1 MVVTPQF
8 LILDGHSLAYRA
20 FHGLPVENFA
30 TSSGQHTNA
39 VYGFVSMLANV
50 LKDKQPTHLV
60 VAFDVSRQTFRSEKY
75 PEYKATRAKSPPE
88 FKGQVELIKQVLE
101 SLNIAVVTADGF
113 EADDILATLAKSCDF
128 PVSIVSGD
136 RDSFQLIDDRVT
148 ILYPRKGM
156 SDLVL
161 MTPDA
166 VFEKYGVTPKQYR
179 TLAALVGESSDNLP
193 GVPGVGPKTAAKW
206 IAEYGELEKI
216 IAIADSIG
224 GKVGEALR
232 ANLAQ
237 VQLNYELNQLV
248 ENAPVETSIETYAK
262 REYDAAIVH
271 ATLDALE
278 FSTLRP
284 RIFAAW
290 PNASATSSTTSTSVT
305 TDSKEPKSVSSP
317 DTKTSI
323 KKSGKASATVTETVT
338 SDFAVATKLV
348 TEAELDKWLAA
359 AKGAIAM
366 SVAGHWGNGTG
377 EIQALALVNQG
388 GDSIWCAIAEGGKTL
403 KTWLASSNPKILHD
417 AKGPLL
423 AFTAMDLQLSGI
435 VFDTAIASYIV
446 SPGGRNFELP
456 DLVMRYL
463 GKTLAVSD
471 TKVSAQLSLDGSSE
485 ISGEDLAQTA
495 RATLDLSEFLRAELA
510 SRGGVELFE
519 QVELPLITV
528 LAKMERNGI
537 AVDREALKKLE
548 ENFEGDAAAAV
559 KQAHNSVGHEFNL
572 GSPKQ
577 LQEVLFEER
586 GLPKTKKIKTGYT
599 TDAESL
605 LALLAKFPDDELLT
619 ALLRFREVSKL
630 KQTVTGLLAAIADD
644 GRIHTSFNQMVAA
657 TGRLSSTEPNLQNIP
672 IRTAEGAAIRS
683 TFVVGER
690 YETLLTADYSQ
701 IEMRVMAHLSNDPG
715 LIAALKSGEDLH
727 TTVGSQVFG
736 VKPDAVDADMRR
748 QIKAM
753 SYGLAYGLSAYGL
766 AQQLGIGNDQAK
778 SLMNTYFERFGGV
791 RDYLANVVTE
801 ARKLGYTESIMGRRR
816 YLPDLSS
823 DNRQLR
829 EMAERM
835 ALNAPIQGSAAD
847 LVKVAM
853 LKVDVALREAGVKSR
868 LLLQVHDE
876 LVVEIAPGEL
886 EQVTALVVENMQSV
900 GDLQVPM
907 DVSTG
912 IGSSWAAA
920 GH

>member
-1 MVVTPQF
+1 MVATSKF

-39 VYGFVSMLANV
+39 VYGFVSMLVNV
-50 LKDKQPTHLV
+50 LKDQKPSHLV
-60 VAFDVSRQTFRSEKY
+60 VAFDVSRQTFRSERY
-75 PEYKATRAKSPPE
+75 PDYKATRAKSPPE

-101 SLNIAVVTADGF
+101 SLNISVVTADGF

-136 RDSFQLIDDRVT
+136 RDSFQLIDERVT

-156 SDLVL
+156 SDLVN

-179 TLAALVGESSDNLP
+179 SLAALVGESSDNLP

-206 IAEYGELEKI
+206 IAEFGDLEKI
-216 IAIADSIG
+216 LAVADSIG

-232 ANLAQ
+232 ANLDQ
-237 VQLNYELNQLV
+237 VKLNYELNRLV
-248 ENAPVETSIETYAK
+248 EDAPVDKAIDSYAK
-262 REYDAAIVH
+262 REYDASVVH

-278 FSTLRP
+278 FSALRP
-284 RIFAAW
+284 RLFAAW
-290 PNASATSSTTSTSVT
+290 PSGTVQISDSNSAKPTATSKSKAAKESSE
-305 TDSKEPKSVSSP
+305 DSKKANAADASSEGFDVVTKKVSESELAKWLKGANGPVALSVS
-317 DTKTSI
+317 
-323 KKSGKASATVTETVT
+323 
-338 SDFAVATKLV
+338 
-348 TEAELDKWLAA
+348 
-359 AKGAIAM
+359 
-366 SVAGHWGNGTG
+366 GHWGSGSG
-377 EIQALALVNQG
+377 LVEAIAFVNSA
-388 GDSIWCAIAEGGKTL
+388 GDSVWCNPADGGKSLTD
-403 KTWLASSNPKILHD
+403 WLAGPAEKILHD
-417 AKGPLL
+417 AKGPML
-423 AFTAMDLQLSGI
+423 AFAAMGTPLNS
-435 VFDTAIASYIV
+435 VTFDTAIASYLV

-463 GKTLAVSD
+463 GKSLESD
-471 TKVSAQLSLDGSSE
+471 SSDSSAQLSLDASLDV
-485 ISGEDLAQTA
+485 SGDSLAKAA
-495 RATLDLSEFLRAELA
+495 RATLDLSEFLKLELQK
-510 SRGGVELFE
+510 RGGESLFN
-519 QVELPLITV
+519 QVEMPLV
-528 LAKMERNGI
+528 PLLAEMEGFGI
-537 AVDREALKKLE
+537 AVDVKALKKLE
-548 ENFEGDAAAAV
+548 TNFESDAAQAV
-559 KQAHNSVGHEFNL
+559 KQAHDSVGHEFNL

-605 LALLAKFPDDELLT
+605 QGLLAKFPEDELLT
-619 ALLRFREVSKL
+619 ALLRYREVIKL
-630 KQTVTGLLAAIADD
+630 KQTVTGLLSAVQTDT
-644 GRIHTSFNQMVAA
+644 RIHTSFNQMVAA

-672 IRTAEGAAIRS
+672 IRTNEGFAIRG
-683 TFVVGER
+683 TFVVGKDF
-690 YETLLTADYSQ
+690 ETLLTADYSQ
-701 IEMRVMAHLSNDPG
+701 IELRVMAHLSNDAG
-715 LIAALKSGEDLH
+715 LIAALKTGEDLH

-736 VKPDAVDADMRR
+736 VPPEKVDADMRR

-766 AQQLGIGNDQAK
+766 AQQLGIGNDAAK
-778 SLMNTYFERFGGV
+778 NLMNTYFERFGGV
-791 RDYLANVVTE
+791 RDYLANVVVE

-816 YLPDLSS
+816 YLPDLNS

-853 LKVDVALREAGVKSR
+853 LQVDAALKAAGVKSR

-876 LVVEIAPGEL
+876 LVVEVAKGEL
-886 EQVTALVVENMQSV
+886 EQVTQIVVQNMGSV
-900 GDLQVPM
+900 GELSVPM
-907 DVSTG
+907 EVSTG
-912 IGSSWAAA
+912 IGTSWASA

>member
-1 MVVTPQF
+1 MADTSKF

-39 VYGFVSMLANV
+39 VYGFVSMLVNV
-50 LKDKQPTHLV
+50 LKEQKPSHLV
-60 VAFDVSRQTFRSEKY
+60 VAFDVSRQTFRSERY

-101 SLNIAVVTADGF
+101 SLNISVVTADGF

-136 RDSFQLIDDRVT
+136 RDSFQLIDERVT

-156 SDLVL
+156 SDLVH

-166 VFEKYGVTPKQYR
+166 VVEKYGVTPKQYR
-179 TLAALVGESSDNLP
+179 SLAALVGESSDNLP

-206 IAEYGELEKI
+206 IAEFGELEKI
-216 IAIADSIG
+216 IAVADSIG

-232 ANLAQ
+232 AHLDQ
-237 VQLNYELNQLV
+237 VQLNYELNRLV
-248 ENAPVETSIETYAK
+248 EDAPVDKAIDTYAK
-262 REYDAAIVH
+262 RDYDASVVH

-278 FSTLRP
+278 FSALRP
-284 RIFAAW
+284 RLFAAW
-290 PNASATSSTTSTSVT
+290 P
-305 TDSKEPKSVSSP
+305 
-317 DTKTSI
+317 
-323 KKSGKASATVTETVT
+323 SGKGSVLEAPTAKSSGSGGAKPESDIENSSSRVKSTANANDAASEY
-338 SDFAVATKLV
+338 FAVATKKVSDSELGKWLKAAGSPV
-348 TEAELDKWLAA
+348 ALSVSGHWGSGTGHVEALAFVNSAGESVWCTPTDGGEVLSKWLA
-359 AKGAIAM
+359 GP
-366 SVAGHWGNGTG
+366 
-377 EIQALALVNQG
+377 
-388 GDSIWCAIAEGGKTL
+388 AE
-403 KTWLASSNPKILHD
+403 KILHD
-417 AKGPLL
+417 AKGPML
-423 AFTAMDLQLSGI
+423 AFKEMGTPLNSV
-435 VFDTAIASYIV
+435 VFDTAIASYLV
-446 SPGGRNFELP
+446 SPGGRNFELA

-463 GKTLAVSD
+463 GKSLATD
-471 TKVSAQLSLDGSSE
+471 ITNQSAQLSLDASLE
-485 ISGEDLAQTA
+485 VSGDVLAKAA
-495 RATLDLSEFLRAELA
+495 RATLDLSEFLMVELKN
-510 SRGGVELFE
+510 RGGEGLFTDVEM
-519 QVELPLITV
+519 PLV
-528 LAKMERNGI
+528 SLLAEMEAHGI
-537 AVDREALKKLE
+537 AVDIKALKKLE
-548 ENFEGDAAAAV
+548 SSFDADAAQAV
-559 KQAHNSVGHEFNL
+559 KQAHDSVGHEFNL

-605 LALLAKFPDDELLT
+605 LGLLAKFPDDELLT
-619 ALLRFREVSKL
+619 ALLRYREVIKL
-630 KQTVTGLLAAIADD
+630 KQTVTGLLAAVQDD
-644 GRIHTSFNQMVAA
+644 DRIHTSFNQMVAA

-672 IRTAEGAAIRS
+672 IRTNEGFAIRG
-683 TFVVGER
+683 TFVVGKTF
-690 YETLLTADYSQ
+690 ETLLTADYSQ
-701 IEMRVMAHLSNDPG
+701 IELRVMAHLSNDPG
-715 LIAALKSGEDLH
+715 LIAALKTGEDLH

-736 VKPDAVDADMRR
+736 VPPEKVDADMRR

-766 AQQLGIGNDQAK
+766 AQQLSIGNDQAK

-791 RDYLANVVTE
+791 RDYLANVVVE

-816 YLPDLSS
+816 YLPDLNSE
-823 DNRQLR
+823 NRQLR

-853 LKVDVALREAGVKSR
+853 LQVDAALKSAGVKSR

-876 LVVEIAPGEL
+876 LVIEVAKGEL
-886 EQVTALVVENMQSV
+886 EQVTKIVVENMRAV
-900 GDLQVPM
+900 GDLSVPM
-907 DVSTG
+907 EVSTG
-912 IGSSWAAA
+912 IGTSWASA

>member
-1 MVVTPQF
+1 MVATSKF

-39 VYGFVSMLANV
+39 VYGFVSMLVNV
-50 LKDKQPTHLV
+50 LKDQKPSHLV
-60 VAFDVSRQTFRSEKY
+60 VAFDVSRQTFRSERY
-75 PEYKATRAKSPPE
+75 PDYKATRAKSPPE

-101 SLNIAVVTADGF
+101 SLNISVVTADGF

-136 RDSFQLIDDRVT
+136 RDSFQLIDERVT

-156 SDLVL
+156 SDLVH

-179 TLAALVGESSDNLP
+179 SLAALVGESSDNLP

-206 IAEYGELEKI
+206 IAEFGELEKI
-216 IAIADSIG
+216 LAVADSIG

-232 ANLAQ
+232 AHLDQ
-237 VQLNYELNQLV
+237 VQLNYELNRLV
-248 ENAPVETSIETYAK
+248 EDAPVDKAIDSYAK
-262 REYDAAIVH
+262 REYDASVVH

-278 FSTLRP
+278 FSALRP
-284 RIFAAW
+284 RLFAAW
-290 PNASATSSTTSTSVT
+290 PSASNS
-305 TDSKEPKSVSSP
+305 SSP
-317 DTKTSI
+317 STVIPS
-323 KKSGKASATVTETVT
+323 TVTETDASAKSKPTKVSAKAAKAEEKSDAAGEGFEVVT
-338 SDFAVATKLV
+338 KKV
-348 TEAELDKWLAA
+348 TEAELGKWLKAA
-359 AKGAIAM
+359 G
-366 SVAGHWGNGTG
+366 SPVALATNGHWGSGSG
-377 EIQALALVNQG
+377 HIDALAFVNG
-388 GDSIWCAIAEGGKTL
+388 SGESVWCAASDGGKTL
-403 KTWLASSNPKILHD
+403 SDWLAGPAEKILHD
-417 AKGPLL
+417 AKGTML
-423 AFTAMDLQLSGI
+423 AFNAMGTPLNA
-435 VFDTAIASYIV
+435 VAFDTAIASYLV
-446 SPGGRNFELP
+446 SPGGRNFELA
-456 DLVMRYL
+456 DLAMRYL
-463 GKTLAVSD
+463 GKSLEAGSAE
-471 TKVSAQLSLDGSSE
+471 VSAQLSLDSSLE
-485 ISGEDLAQTA
+485 ISGEALAKAA
-495 RATLDLSEFLRAELA
+495 RATLDLSEFLKQELQK
-510 SRGGVELFE
+510 RGGENLFN
-519 QVELPLITV
+519 QVEMPLV
-528 LAKMERNGI
+528 PLLAEMEAYGI
-537 AVDREALKKLE
+537 AVDVKALKKLE
-548 ENFEGDAAAAV
+548 ASFESDAAQAV
-559 KQAHNSVGHEFNL
+559 KQAHDSVGHEFNL

-605 LALLAKFPDDELLT
+605 LGLLAKFPDDELLT
-619 ALLRFREVSKL
+619 ALLRYREVIKL
-630 KQTVTGLLAAIADD
+630 KQTVTGLLAAVQSDD
-644 GRIHTSFNQMVAA
+644 RIHTSFNQMVAA

-672 IRTAEGAAIRS
+672 IRTNEGFAIRG
-683 TFVVGER
+683 TFVVGKDF
-690 YETLLTADYSQ
+690 ETLLTADYSQ
-701 IEMRVMAHLSNDPG
+701 IELRVMAHLSNDPG
-715 LIAALKSGEDLH
+715 LIAALKTGEDLH

-736 VKPDAVDADMRR
+736 VPPEKVDADMRR

-766 AQQLGIGNDQAK
+766 AQQLNIGNDQAK

-791 RDYLANVVTE
+791 RDYLANVVVE

-816 YLPDLSS
+816 YLPDLNS

-853 LKVDVALREAGVKSR
+853 LQVEAALKAAGVKSR

-876 LVVEIAPGEL
+876 LVIEVAKGEL
-886 EQVTALVVENMQSV
+886 EQVTAIVVQNMGAV
-900 GDLQVPM
+900 GDLSVPM
-907 DVSTG
+907 EVSTG
-912 IGSSWAAA
+912 IGTSWASA

>member
-1 MVVTPQF
+1 MADTSKF

-39 VYGFVSMLANV
+39 VYGFVSMLVNV
-50 LKDKQPTHLV
+50 LKDQKPSHLV
-60 VAFDVSRQTFRSEKY
+60 VAFDISRQTFRSERY
-75 PEYKATRAKSPPE
+75 PDYKATRAKSPPE

-101 SLNIAVVTADGF
+101 SLNISVVTADGF

-128 PVSIVSGD
+128 PVRIVSGD

-156 SDLVL
+156 SDLVQ

-179 TLAALVGESSDNLP
+179 SLAALVGESSDNLP

-216 IAIADSIG
+216 LAVADSIG

-232 ANLAQ
+232 ANLDQ
-237 VQLNYELNQLV
+237 VKLNYELNRLV
-248 ENAPVETSIETYAK
+248 EDAPVDKAIESYAK
-262 REYDAAIVH
+262 REYDASVVH

-278 FSTLRP
+278 FSALRP
-284 RIFAAW
+284 RLFAAW
-290 PNASATSSTTSTSVT
+290 PSSSQPAAET
-305 TDSKEPKSVSSP
+305 PAAKSSG
-317 DTKTSI
+317 
-323 KKSGKASATVTETVT
+323 SGKAKSSSDSGNDGAAAKSTASANDSASEGFEVVTKKVSETELGKWLKAAAGPVALST
-338 SDFAVATKLV
+338 SGHWGSGTGLV
-348 TEAELDKWLAA
+348 EAIAFVNSAGESVWCTPTDGGETLSKWLA
-359 AKGAIAM
+359 G
-366 SVAGHWGNGTG
+366 S
-377 EIQALALVNQG
+377 
-388 GDSIWCAIAEGGKTL
+388 AE
-403 KTWLASSNPKILHD
+403 KILHD
-417 AKGPLL
+417 AKGPML
-423 AFTAMDLQLSGI
+423 AFKKMGTPLNSV
-435 VFDTAIASYIV
+435 VFDTAIASYLV
-446 SPGGRNFELP
+446 SPGGRNFELS

-463 GKTLAVSD
+463 GKSLETDSTAQ
-471 TKVSAQLSLDGSSE
+471 SAQLSLDASLE
-485 ISGEDLAQTA
+485 VSGDSLAKAA
-495 RATLDLSEFLRAELA
+495 RATLDLSEFLKVELK
-510 SRGGVELFE
+510 SRGGDGLFNDVEM
-519 QVELPLITV
+519 PLV
-528 LAKMERNGI
+528 PLLAEMEAHGI
-537 AVDREALKKLE
+537 AVDVKALKKLE
-548 ENFEGDAAAAV
+548 SSFDADAAQAV
-559 KQAHNSVGHEFNL
+559 KQAHDSVGHEFNL

-605 LALLAKFPDDELLT
+605 LGLLAKFPDDELLT
-619 ALLRFREVSKL
+619 ALLRYREVIKL
-630 KQTVTGLLAAIADD
+630 KQTVTGLLAAVQDD
-644 GRIHTSFNQMVAA
+644 DRIHTSFNQMVAA

-672 IRTAEGAAIRS
+672 IRTNEGFAIRG
-683 TFVVGER
+683 TFVVGKGF
-690 YETLLTADYSQ
+690 ETLLTADYSQ
-701 IEMRVMAHLSNDPG
+701 IELRVMAHLSNDPG
-715 LIAALKSGEDLH
+715 LIAALKTGEDLH

-736 VKPDAVDADMRR
+736 VPPEKVDADMRR

-766 AQQLGIGNDQAK
+766 AQQLSIGNDQAK

-791 RDYLANVVTE
+791 RDYLANVVIE

-816 YLPDLSS
+816 YLPDLNS

-829 EMAERM
+829 DMAERM

-853 LKVDVALREAGVKSR
+853 LKVDVALKAAGVKSR

-876 LVVEIAPGEL
+876 LVVEVAKGEL
-886 EQVTALVVENMQSV
+886 EQVTQIVVENMGAV
-900 GDLQVPM
+900 GDLSVPM
-907 DVSTG
+907 EVSTG
-912 IGSSWAAA
+912 IGTSWASA

>member
-1 MVVTPQF
+1 VAATSKF

-39 VYGFVSMLANV
+39 VYGFVSMLVNV
-50 LKDKQPTHLV
+50 LKDQAPSHLV
-60 VAFDVSRQTFRSEKY
+60 VAFDISRQTFRSERY
-75 PEYKATRAKSPPE
+75 PDYKATRAKSPPE

-128 PVSIVSGD
+128 PVQIVSGD

-156 SDLVL
+156 SDLVH

-179 TLAALVGESSDNLP
+179 SLAALVGESSDNLP

-206 IAEYGELEKI
+206 IAEFGELENI
-216 IAIADSIG
+216 LAVADSIG

-232 ANLAQ
+232 AHVDQ
-237 VQLNYELNQLV
+237 VQLNYELNRLV
-248 ENAPVETSIETYAK
+248 EDAPVDKAIESYAK
-262 REYDAAIVH
+262 RDYDASVVH

-278 FSTLRP
+278 FSALRP
-284 RIFAAW
+284 RLFAAW
-290 PNASATSSTTSTSVT
+290 PSG
-305 TDSKEPKSVSSP
+305 KESGPASVS
-317 DTKTSI
+317 TKAANSESS
-323 KKSGKASATVTETVT
+323 KSTK
-338 SDFAVATKLV
+338 DATKSDKDVKPSDAASEGFEVV
-348 TEAELDKWLAA
+348 TKKVSEAELGKWLKAAAGPIALSTSGHWGSGSGLIEAIAFVDSGGESVWCTPTDGGETLSKWLA
-359 AKGAIAM
+359 GP
-366 SVAGHWGNGTG
+366 
-377 EIQALALVNQG
+377 
-388 GDSIWCAIAEGGKTL
+388 AE
-403 KTWLASSNPKILHD
+403 KILHD
-417 AKGPLL
+417 AKGPML
-423 AFTAMDLQLSGI
+423 AFNEMGTPLNCV
-435 VFDTAIASYIV
+435 VFDTAIASYLV
-446 SPGGRNFELP
+446 SPGGRNFELA

-463 GKTLAVSD
+463 GKSLD
-471 TKVSAQLSLDGSSE
+471 TDPSESSAQLSLDSSLE
-485 ISGEDLAQTA
+485 ISGETLAKAA
-495 RATLDLSEFLRAELA
+495 RATLDLSEFLKLDLQK
-510 SRGGVELFE
+510 RGGESLFN
-519 QVELPLITV
+519 QVEMPLV
-528 LAKMERNGI
+528 PLLAEMEAHGI
-537 AVDREALKKLE
+537 AVDIKALKILE
-548 ENFEGDAAAAV
+548 SSFDADAAQAV
-559 KQAHNSVGHEFNL
+559 KQAHDSVGHEFNL

-605 LALLAKFPDDELLT
+605 LGLLAKFPDDELLT
-619 ALLRFREVSKL
+619 ALLRYREVIKL
-630 KQTVTGLLAAIADD
+630 KQTVTGLLAAVQDD
-644 GRIHTSFNQMVAA
+644 DRIHTSFNQMVAA

-672 IRTAEGAAIRS
+672 IRTNEGFAIRG
-683 TFVVGER
+683 TFVVGKG

-701 IEMRVMAHLSNDPG
+701 IELRVMAHLSNDPG
-715 LIAALKSGEDLH
+715 LIAALKTGEDLH

-736 VKPDAVDADMRR
+736 VPPEKVDADMRR

-766 AQQLGIGNDQAK
+766 AQQLSISNDQAK

-791 RDYLANVVTE
+791 RDYLANVVVE

-816 YLPDLSS
+816 YLPDLNS

-853 LKVDVALREAGVKSR
+853 LQVDAALKAAGVKSR

-876 LVVEIAPGEL
+876 LVIEVAKGEL
-886 EQVTALVVENMQSV
+886 EQVTEMVVQNMGAV
-900 GDLQVPM
+900 GDLSVPM
-907 DVSTG
+907 EVSTG
-912 IGSSWAAA
+912 IGTSWASA

>member
-1 MVVTPQF
+1 VAATSKF

-39 VYGFVSMLANV
+39 VYGFVSMLVNV
-50 LKDKQPTHLV
+50 LKDQKPSHLV
-60 VAFDVSRQTFRSEKY
+60 VAFDVSRQTFRSERY

-101 SLNIAVVTADGF
+101 SLNISVVTADGF

-156 SDLVL
+156 SDLVH

-179 TLAALVGESSDNLP
+179 SLAALVGESSDNLA

-206 IAEYGELEKI
+206 IAEFGELENI
-216 IAIADSIG
+216 LAVADSIG

-232 ANLAQ
+232 AHLGQ
-237 VQLNYELNQLV
+237 VQLNYELNRLV
-248 ENAPVETSIETYAK
+248 EDAPVEKSIASYAK
-262 REYDAAIVH
+262 RDYDASVVH

-278 FSTLRP
+278 FSALRP
-284 RIFAAW
+284 RLFAAW
-290 PNASATSSTTSTSVT
+290 PSGKQAESANEVSDKQASQT
-305 TDSKEPKSVSSP
+305 KS
-317 DTKTSI
+317 
-323 KKSGKASATVTETVT
+323 KSGKTPVAEADQASSASAAASDGEGFEVVTKKVSEAELGAWLKT
-338 SDFAVATKLV
+338 SGSPVAVATSGHWGSGAGLIEAIAFV
-348 TEAELDKWLAA
+348 NLSGDSVWTTPTEGGDALSKWLA
-359 AKGAIAM
+359 GP
-366 SVAGHWGNGTG
+366 T
-377 EIQALALVNQG
+377 E
-388 GDSIWCAIAEGGKTL
+388 
-403 KTWLASSNPKILHD
+403 KILHD
-417 AKGPLL
+417 AKGPML
-423 AFTAMDLQLSGI
+423 AFSAMGTPINS
-435 VFDTAIASYIV
+435 VNFDTAIASYLV
-446 SPGGRNFELP
+446 SPGGRNFELS
-456 DLVMRYL
+456 DLAMRYL
-463 GKTLAVSD
+463 GKSLELNVNDS
-471 TKVSAQLSLDGSSE
+471 SAQLSLDASLE
-485 ISGEDLAQTA
+485 VSGDALARAA
-495 RATLDLSEFLRAELA
+495 RATLDLSEYLKVELQK
-510 SRGGVELFE
+510 RGGENLFN
-519 QVELPLITV
+519 QVEMPLV
-528 LAKMERNGI
+528 PLLAKMEAFGI
-537 AVDREALKKLE
+537 TVDGKALKKLE
-548 ENFEGDAAAAV
+548 SSFESDAAQAV
-559 KQAHNSVGHEFNL
+559 KQAHDSVGHEFNL

-605 LALLAKFPDDELLT
+605 LGLLAKFPDDELLT
-619 ALLRFREVSKL
+619 ALLRYREVIKL
-630 KQTVTGLLAAIADD
+630 KQTVTGLLATVRDD
-644 GRIHTSFNQMVAA
+644 ERIHTSFNQMVAA

-672 IRTAEGAAIRS
+672 IRTNEGFAIRG
-683 TFVVGER
+683 TFVVGKGF
-690 YETLLTADYSQ
+690 ETLLTADYSQ

-715 LIAALKSGEDLH
+715 LIAALKTGEDLH

-736 VKPDAVDADMRR
+736 VAPENVDADMRR

-766 AQQLGIGNDQAK
+766 AQQLSISNDQAK

-791 RDYLANVVTE
+791 RDYLANVVVE

-816 YLPDLSS
+816 YLPDLNS

-853 LKVDVALREAGVKSR
+853 LQVDAALKSAGVKSR

-876 LVVEIAPGEL
+876 LVIEVAKGEL
-886 EQVTALVVENMQSV
+886 DQVTELVVQNMRSV
-900 GDLQVPM
+900 GDLSVPM
-907 DVSTG
+907 EVSTG
-912 IGSSWAAA
+912 IGTSWAAA

>member
-1 MVVTPQF
+1 MADTSKF

-39 VYGFVSMLANV
+39 VYGFVSMLVNV
-50 LKDKQPTHLV
+50 LKDQKPTHLV
-60 VAFDVSRQTFRSEKY
+60 VAFDISRQTFRSERY
-75 PEYKATRAKSPPE
+75 PDYKATRAKSPPE

-101 SLNIAVVTADGF
+101 SLNISVVTADGF

-128 PVSIVSGD
+128 PVRIVSGD

-156 SDLVL
+156 SDLVQ
-161 MTPDA
+161 MTPEA

-179 TLAALVGESSDNLP
+179 SLAALVGESSDNLP

-216 IAIADSIG
+216 LAVADSIG

-232 ANLAQ
+232 ANLDQ
-237 VQLNYELNQLV
+237 VKLNYELNRLV
-248 ENAPVETSIETYAK
+248 EDAPVDKAIESYAK
-262 REYDAAIVH
+262 REYDASVVH

-278 FSTLRP
+278 FSALRP
-284 RIFAAW
+284 RLFAAW
-290 PNASATSSTTSTSVT
+290 PSSSQSPAEAPVA
-305 TDSKEPKSVSSP
+305 KSSG
-317 DTKTSI
+317 
-323 KKSGKASATVTETVT
+323 SGKAKSSSESGNDVSAAKSTASANDAASEGFEVITRKVSETELGKWLKAAAGPVALST
-338 SDFAVATKLV
+338 SGHWGSGTGLV
-348 TEAELDKWLAA
+348 EAIAFVNSAGESIWCTPTDGGETLSKWLA
-359 AKGAIAM
+359 G
-366 SVAGHWGNGTG
+366 S
-377 EIQALALVNQG
+377 
-388 GDSIWCAIAEGGKTL
+388 AE
-403 KTWLASSNPKILHD
+403 KILHD
-417 AKGPLL
+417 AKGPML
-423 AFTAMDLQLSGI
+423 AFKKMGTPLNSV
-435 VFDTAIASYIV
+435 VFDTAIASYLV
-446 SPGGRNFELP
+446 SPGGRNFELS

-463 GKTLAVSD
+463 GKSLETDSTAQ
-471 TKVSAQLSLDGSSE
+471 SAQLSLDASLE
-485 ISGEDLAQTA
+485 VSGDSLAKAA
-495 RATLDLSEFLRAELA
+495 RATLDLSEFLKVELK
-510 SRGGVELFE
+510 SRGSDGLFNDVEM
-519 QVELPLITV
+519 PLV
-528 LAKMERNGI
+528 PLLAEMEAHGI
-537 AVDREALKKLE
+537 AVDIKALKKLE
-548 ENFEGDAAAAV
+548 SSFDADAAQAV
-559 KQAHNSVGHEFNL
+559 KQAHDSVGHEFNL

-605 LALLAKFPDDELLT
+605 LGLLAKFPDDELLT
-619 ALLRFREVSKL
+619 ALLRYREVIKL
-630 KQTVTGLLAAIADD
+630 KQTVTGLLAAVQDD
-644 GRIHTSFNQMVAA
+644 DRIHTSFNQMVAA

-672 IRTAEGAAIRS
+672 IRTNEGFAIRG
-683 TFVVGER
+683 TFVVGKGF
-690 YETLLTADYSQ
+690 ETLLTADYSQ
-701 IEMRVMAHLSNDPG
+701 IELRVMAHLSNDPG
-715 LIAALKSGEDLH
+715 LIAALKTGEDLH

-736 VKPDAVDADMRR
+736 VPPEKVDADMRR

-766 AQQLGIGNDQAK
+766 AQQLSIGNDQAK

-791 RDYLANVVTE
+791 RDYLANVVIE

-816 YLPDLSS
+816 YLPDLNS

-829 EMAERM
+829 DMAERM

-853 LKVDVALREAGVKSR
+853 LKVDVALKAAGVKSR

-876 LVVEIAPGEL
+876 LVVEVAKGEL
-886 EQVTALVVENMQSV
+886 EKVTQIVVENMGAV
-900 GDLQVPM
+900 GDLSVPM
-907 DVSTG
+907 EVSTG
-912 IGSSWAAA
+912 IGTTWASA

>member
-1 MVVTPQF
+1 
-8 LILDGHSLAYRA
+8 
-20 FHGLPVENFA
+20 
-30 TSSGQHTNA
+30 
-39 VYGFVSMLANV
+39 MLSNV
-50 LKDKQPTHLV
+50 LKDKKPSHLV
-60 VAFDVSRQTFRSEKY
+60 VAFDVSRQTFRSERY
-75 PEYKATRAKSPPE
+75 PEYKATRAKTPPE

-101 SLNIAVVTADGF
+101 SLNISVVTADGF

-136 RDSFQLIDDRVT
+136 RDSFQLIDERVT

-179 TLAALVGESSDNLP
+179 SLAALVGESSDNLP

-206 IAEYGELEKI
+206 IAEFGELENI
-216 IAIADSIG
+216 IAVADSIG

-232 ANLAQ
+232 ANLEQ
-237 VQLNYELNQLV
+237 VQLNYELNRLV
-248 ENAPVETSIETYAK
+248 ENAPVETDINLYAK
-262 REYDAAIVH
+262 REYDASVVH

-278 FSTLRP
+278 FSALRP

-290 PNASATSSTTSTSVT
+290 PNAVDSGKPAVEAKPADTPASETSKTSNKKAAKSTQVESPIASNDFSVAT
-305 TDSKEPKSVSSP
+305 KSVSES
-317 DTKTSI
+317 
-323 KKSGKASATVTETVT
+323 
-338 SDFAVATKLV
+338 
-348 TEAELDKWLAA
+348 ELGKWLAA
-359 AKGAIAM
+359 NSSPVAM
-366 SVAGHWGNGTG
+366 SAAGYWGNGTG
-377 EIQALALVNQG
+377 EIQALALVNQS
-388 GDSIWCAIAEGGKTL
+388 GDSVWCSMADGGKTL
-403 KTWLASSNPKILHD
+403 SSWLASSSPKILHD

-423 AFTAMDLQLSGI
+423 AFSAMGVSVAGV
-435 VFDTAIASYIV
+435 VFDTAIASYLV
-446 SPGGRNFELP
+446 SPGGRNFELS
-456 DLVMRYL
+456 DLVLRYL
-463 GKTLAVSD
+463 GKSLNITDSKA
-471 TKVSAQLSLDGSSE
+471 SAQLSLDGSSE
-485 ISGEDLAQTA
+485 VSGEELAQAA

-510 SRGGVELFE
+510 NRGGTDLFE
-519 QVELPLITV
+519 QVELPLVTL
-528 LAKMERNGI
+528 LAHMERNGI
-537 AVDREALKKLE
+537 AVDRKALNKLE
-548 ENFEGDAAAAV
+548 ENFEGDATAAV
-559 KQAHNSVGHEFNL
+559 KQAHSTVGHEFNL

-605 LALLAKFPDDELLT
+605 LGLLAKFPDDELLT
-619 ALLRFREVSKL
+619 ALLRYREVIKL
-630 KQTVTGLLAAIADD
+630 KQTVTGLLAATTEDD
-644 GRIHTSFNQMVAA
+644 RIHTSFNQMVAA

-672 IRTAEGAAIRS
+672 IRTNEGAAIRS
-683 TFVVGER
+683 TFVVGSG

-701 IEMRVMAHLSNDPG
+701 IELRVMAHLSNDPG

-736 VKPDAVDADMRR
+736 VKPADVDADMRR

-791 RDYLANVVTE
+791 RDYLANVVIE

-816 YLPDLSS
+816 YLPDLNS

-853 LKVDVALREAGVKSR
+853 LKVDAALKAAGVKSR

-876 LVVEIAPGEL
+876 LVVEVAPGEL
-886 EQVTALVVENMQSV
+886 DQVTALVVENMQSV
-900 GDLQVPM
+900 GNLQVPM

-912 IGSSWAAA
+912 IGTSWAAA

>member
-1 MVVTPQF
+1 MNATPEF

-39 VYGFVSMLANV
+39 VYGFVSMLVNV
-50 LKDKQPTHLV
+50 LKDRKPSHLV
-60 VAFDVSRQTFRSEKY
+60 VAFDVSRKTFRSEKY
-75 PEYKATRAKSPPE
+75 PEYKATRAKTPPE

-101 SLNIAVVTADGF
+101 SLNICVVEADGF
-113 EADDILATLAKSCDF
+113 EADDILATLAKACDF
-128 PVSIVSGD
+128 PVSIISGD
-136 RDSFQLIDDRVT
+136 RDSFQLVDERVT

-161 MTPDA
+161 MTPDSIY
-166 VFEKYGVTPKQYR
+166 EKYGVTPVQYR

-206 IAEYGELEKI
+206 IAEYGELENI
-216 IAIADSIG
+216 LAIADSIG

-237 VQLNYELNQLV
+237 VELNYELNRLV
-248 ENAPVETSIETYAK
+248 ENAPVDTNIASYAK
-262 REYDAAIVH
+262 REYDASVVH
-271 ATLDALE
+271 AVLDALE
-278 FSTLRP
+278 FSALRP
-284 RIFAAW
+284 RLLAAW
-290 PNASATSSTTSTSVT
+290 PASTNSPVTSSAPTKPSKNSKVDAPATADSNSDVGFEVVT
-305 TDSKEPKSVSSP
+305 QQVKADALAIWLKSH
-317 DTKTSI
+317 
-323 KKSGKASATVTETVT
+323 
-338 SDFAVATKLV
+338 
-348 TEAELDKWLAA
+348 AEQN
-359 AKGAIAM
+359 IAF
-366 SVAGHWGNGTG
+366 SVAGNWGSGTG
-377 EIQALALVNQG
+377 TLDAIALVANSGASVWCTVADG
-388 GDSIWCAIAEGGKTL
+388 GEPLLA
-403 KTWLASSNPKILHD
+403 WLESESPKITHD
-417 AKGPLL
+417 AKGPML
-423 AFTAMDLQLSGI
+423 AFAAADISFNGLI
-435 VFDTAIASYIV
+435 FDTAIASYVV
-446 SPGGRNFELP
+446 SPGGRNFGLS
-456 DLVMRYL
+456 DLAQRYL
-463 GKTLAVSD
+463 NKSLDESTA
-471 TKVSAQLSLDGSSE
+471 TPSAQLSLDGSTE
-485 ISGEDLAQTA
+485 VSGQELALAA
-495 RATLDLSEFLRAELA
+495 RATLDLSEYLGAELIN
-510 SRGGVELFE
+510 RGGSELFRD
-519 QVELPLITV
+519 VELPLISI
-528 LAKMERNGI
+528 LAQMENFGI
-537 AVDREALKKLE
+537 AVDVKALKKLE
-548 ENFEGDAAAAV
+548 ENFEGDSAAAV
-559 KQAHNSVGHEFNL
+559 KQAHDTVGHEFNL

-605 LALLAKFPDDELLT
+605 QGLLAKFPDDELLT
-619 ALLRFREVSKL
+619 ALLRYREVSKL
-630 KQTVTGLLAAIADD
+630 KQTVTGLLSSVAPD

-672 IRTAEGAAIRS
+672 IRTAEGFAIRGS
-683 TFVVGER
+683 FVVGEG

-701 IEMRVMAHLSNDPG
+701 IELRVMAHLSNDPG

-736 VKPDAVDADMRR
+736 VPPEAVDADMRR

-778 SLMNTYFERFGGV
+778 GLMNTYFERFGGV
-791 RDYLANVVTE
+791 RDYLSNVVVE

-816 YLPDLSS
+816 YLPDLNSE
-823 DNRQLR
+823 NRQLR
-829 EMAERM
+829 DMAERM

-853 LKVDVALREAGVKSR
+853 IRVAAALKKAGVKSR

-886 EQVTALVVENMQSV
+886 DAVTALVVTNMQNV
-900 GDLQVPM
+900 GNLQVPM

-912 IGSSWAAA
+912 IGTSWAAA

>member
-1 MVVTPQF
+1 MVDTSKF

-39 VYGFVSMLANV
+39 VYGFVSMLVNV
-50 LKDKQPTHLV
+50 LKDQKPSHLV
-60 VAFDVSRQTFRSEKY
+60 VAFDISRQTFRSERY
-75 PEYKATRAKSPPE
+75 PDYKATRAKSPPE

-101 SLNIAVVTADGF
+101 SLNISVVTADGF

-128 PVSIVSGD
+128 PVQIVSGD

-156 SDLVL
+156 SDLVH

-166 VFEKYGVTPKQYR
+166 VFDKYGVTPKQYR
-179 TLAALVGESSDNLP
+179 SLAALVGESSDNLP

-206 IAEYGELEKI
+206 IAEYGELENI
-216 IAIADSIG
+216 LAIAESIG

-232 ANLAQ
+232 ANLDQ
-237 VQLNYELNQLV
+237 VKLNYELNRLI
-248 ENAPVETSIETYAK
+248 EDAPIDKAIESYAK
-262 REYDAAIVH
+262 RGYDASVVH

-278 FSTLRP
+278 FSALRP
-284 RIFAAW
+284 RLFAAW
-290 PNASATSSTTSTSVT
+290 PSGNESGSA
-305 TDSKEPKSVSSP
+305 SVS
-317 DTKTSI
+317 TKAVGSDASNLTKVPAKAESKSDAAAEGFEVVT
-323 KKSGKASATVTETVT
+323 KKVNETE
-338 SDFAVATKLV
+338 LG
-348 TEAELDKWLAA
+348 KWLKSA
-359 AKGAIAM
+359 G
-366 SVAGHWGNGTG
+366 SPVALATTGHWGSGSGHIEAIAFITG
-377 EIQALALVNQG
+377 S
-388 GDSIWCAIAEGGKTL
+388 GDSVWCTPSEGGKTL
-403 KTWLASSNPKILHD
+403 SAWLAGPAEKILHD
-417 AKGPLL
+417 AKGPML
-423 AFTAMDLQLSGI
+423 AFSAMGTPLNS
-435 VFDTAIASYIV
+435 VAFDTAIASYLV
-446 SPGGRNFELP
+446 SPGGRNFELA

-463 GKTLAVSD
+463 GKSLDADSSES
-471 TKVSAQLSLDGSSE
+471 SAQLSLDSSLE
-485 ISGEDLAQTA
+485 ISGEALAKAA
-495 RATLDLSEFLRAELA
+495 RATLDLSEFLKLELQK
-510 SRGGVELFE
+510 RGGESLFN
-519 QVELPLITV
+519 QVEMPLV
-528 LAKMERNGI
+528 PLLAEMEAFGI
-537 AVDREALKKLE
+537 AVDVKALKKLE
-548 ENFEGDAAAAV
+548 ASFEADAAQAV
-559 KQAHNSVGHEFNL
+559 KQAHDSVGHEFNL

-605 LALLAKFPDDELLT
+605 LGLLAKFPDDELLT
-619 ALLRFREVSKL
+619 ALLRYREVIKL
-630 KQTVTGLLAAIADD
+630 KQTVTGLLAAVQSDD
-644 GRIHTSFNQMVAA
+644 RIHTSFNQMVAA

-672 IRTAEGAAIRS
+672 IRTREGFAIRG
-683 TFVVGER
+683 TFVVGKNF
-690 YETLLTADYSQ
+690 ETLLTADYSQ
-701 IEMRVMAHLSNDPG
+701 IELRVMAHLSNDPG
-715 LIAALKSGEDLH
+715 LIAALKTGEDLH

-736 VKPDAVDADMRR
+736 VPPEKVDADMRR

-766 AQQLGIGNDQAK
+766 AQQLSISNDQAK

-791 RDYLANVVTE
+791 RDYLANVVVE

-816 YLPDLSS
+816 YLPDLNS

-853 LKVDVALREAGVKSR
+853 LQVDAALKSAGVKSR

-876 LVVEIAPGEL
+876 LVIEVAKGEL
-886 EQVTALVVENMQSV
+886 EQVTEIVVQNMGAV
-900 GDLQVPM
+900 GDLSVPM
-907 DVSTG
+907 EVSTG
-912 IGSSWAAA
+912 IGTSWASA

>member
-1 MVVTPQF
+1 MVATSKF

-39 VYGFVSMLANV
+39 VYGFVSMLVNV
-50 LKDKQPTHLV
+50 LKDQKPSHLV
-60 VAFDVSRQTFRSEKY
+60 VAFDVSRQTFRSERY
-75 PEYKATRAKSPPE
+75 PDYKATRAKSPPE

-101 SLNIAVVTADGF
+101 SLNISVVTADGF

-128 PVSIVSGD
+128 QVRIVSGD
-136 RDSFQLIDDRVT
+136 RDSFQLIDERVT

-156 SDLVL
+156 SDLVH

-179 TLAALVGESSDNLP
+179 SLAALVGESSDNLP

-206 IAEYGELEKI
+206 IAEFGELEKI
-216 IAIADSIG
+216 IAVSDSIG

-232 ANLAQ
+232 AHVDQ
-237 VQLNYELNQLV
+237 VQLNYELNRLV
-248 ENAPVETSIETYAK
+248 EDAPVDKAIESYAK
-262 REYDAAIVH
+262 RDYDASVVH

-278 FSTLRP
+278 FSALRP
-284 RIFAAW
+284 RLFAAW
-290 PNASATSSTTSTSVT
+290 PSTSQST
-305 TDSKEPKSVSSP
+305 AEAPAAKTSRSGNTKSSP
-317 DTKTSI
+317 ASGNEGSAAKSTASVKDAASESFDVVTKKVSETELAKWLKAAAGPIALSTSGHWG
-323 KKSGKASATVTETVT
+323 SGTGLIEAIAFVNRSGESVWCTPADGGETL
-338 SDFAVATKLV
+338 S
-348 TEAELDKWLAA
+348 KWLA
-359 AKGAIAM
+359 G
-366 SVAGHWGNGTG
+366 S
-377 EIQALALVNQG
+377 
-388 GDSIWCAIAEGGKTL
+388 AE
-403 KTWLASSNPKILHD
+403 KILHD
-417 AKGPLL
+417 AKGPML
-423 AFTAMDLQLSGI
+423 AFNKMGTPLNRV
-435 VFDTAIASYIV
+435 VFDTAIASYLV
-446 SPGGRNFELP
+446 SPGGRNFELA

-463 GKTLAVSD
+463 GKSLETDS
-471 TKVSAQLSLDGSSE
+471 TTQSAQLSLDASLE
-485 ISGEDLAQTA
+485 VSGEVLAKAA
-495 RATLDLSEFLRAELA
+495 RATLDLSEFLKVELKN
-510 SRGGVELFE
+510 RGGEGLFDDVEM
-519 QVELPLITV
+519 PLV
-528 LAKMERNGI
+528 PLLAEMEAHGI
-537 AVDREALKKLE
+537 AVDIKALKKLE
-548 ENFEGDAAAAV
+548 SSFDADAAQAV
-559 KQAHNSVGHEFNL
+559 KQAHDSVGHEFNL

-605 LALLAKFPDDELLT
+605 LGLLAKFPDDELLT
-619 ALLRFREVSKL
+619 ALLRYREVIKL
-630 KQTVTGLLAAIADD
+630 KQTVTGLLAAVQDD
-644 GRIHTSFNQMVAA
+644 DRIHTSFNQMVAA

-672 IRTAEGAAIRS
+672 IRTNEGFAIRG
-683 TFVVGER
+683 TFVVGKGF
-690 YETLLTADYSQ
+690 ETLLTADYSQ
-701 IEMRVMAHLSNDPG
+701 IELRVMAHLSNDPG
-715 LIAALKSGEDLH
+715 LIAALKTGEDLH

-736 VKPDAVDADMRR
+736 VPPDKVDADMRR

-766 AQQLGIGNDQAK
+766 AQQLTISNDQAK

-791 RDYLANVVTE
+791 RDYLANVVVE

-816 YLPDLSS
+816 YLPDLNS

-853 LKVDVALREAGVKSR
+853 LKVDVALKSAGVKSR

-876 LVVEIAPGEL
+876 LVVEVAKGEL
-886 EQVTALVVENMQSV
+886 EEVTQIVVENMGAV
-900 GDLQVPM
+900 GDLSVPM
-907 DVSTG
+907 EVSTG
-912 IGSSWAAA
+912 IGTSWASA